1 MCKTWFSFSIEVSRV
16 GLLKC
21 LIVVLFF
28 KCLVVHTVDCLNVQ
42 FLKCS
47 SVEIFAGCVSPAVRS
62 SEREEED
69 VAAEHVVLNLVWV
82 GGCLRIRKIGEGWIG

>member
-1 MCKTWFSFSIEVSRV
+1 MF
-16 GLLKC
+16 
-21 LIVVLFF
+21 
-28 KCLVVHTVDCLNVQ
+28 DCLNVQ

-69 VAAEHVVLNLVWV
+69 VAAEHVVLNLPCGLDDV
-82 GGCLRIRKIGEGWIG
+82 